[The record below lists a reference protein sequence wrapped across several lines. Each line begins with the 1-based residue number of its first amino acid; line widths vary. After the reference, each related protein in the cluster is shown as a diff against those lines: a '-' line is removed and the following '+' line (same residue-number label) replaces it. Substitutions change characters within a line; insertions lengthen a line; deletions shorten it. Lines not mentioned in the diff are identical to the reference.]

1 MTTPTPQEKGQPMT
15 DKIDLEALVG
25 AYKDYKRRDRP
36 KTLADKDVLMGFG
49 FIDRNSQENYWSER
63 VFRIVERAI
72 SAEERADKAEAE
84 VERLMEALKR
94 VGSSEAL
101 GLPFMP
107 DYSNKE
113 GKELKLRIEFARTAL
128 NGESN
133 E

>member
-1 MTTPTPQEKGQPMT
+1 MT

-36 KTLADKDVLMGFG
+36 KTLVDKDVLMGFG

-72 SAEERADKAEAE
+72 DAEERADRAEAE
-84 VERLMEALKR
+84 VARLREVLTAAEQRETQVDHYNFVACREAVR
-94 VGSSEAL
+94 SFGR
-101 GLPFMP
+101 
-107 DYSNKE
+107 D
-113 GKELKLRIEFARTAL
+113 ARAAL